1 MIFMMKFKSLFFQ
14 SIALLCLLFFIS
26 CEDTIDPEFE
36 GTISGRAVNRS
47 NEPLVNV
54 SITTEPATEAIL
66 TDSSGNF
73 TINRVSQGE
82 YTINA
87 RKEGY
92 KNENLRVRVRS
103 NETTTVN
110 FIMGAGSGSDGSA
123 AVPHNPVPGDAA
135 NEQSTDLTLSWSAP
149 SDDPELLYDVI
160 LYDAEG
166 LGQTVATG
174 ISDTSF
180 TVEQL
185 AYNTTYFWQVNSYI
199 SPENQQQG
207 PVWSFRTIA
216 LPQNLIFFSR
226 NENGNFN
233 IYSQRLNSE
242 SEPLPIIREGGHEM
256 YPMLSPNR
264 TRLAYASN
272 QDGEWHIYSADNQG
286 NNRQQVTSLPIAGY
300 HNNGRG
306 FTWAPDGGGFLYSHY
321 DRLYRI
327 DENGANLELLATAP
341 EGRHWREVDWTS
353 ENGGKIVAV
362 AIGANVVDSEIYIMD
377 ADGSNMALLVP
388 NEEGQLGSPK
398 FSVDGRR
405 IVFTRDVSGFE
416 SEQGENRQLD
426 SRIFLMEIATGT
438 ISDLSGSRSGN
449 NDYQKPNGTNDL
461 MPSFSPNGALVVFVN
476 VSNDGLTPPNIHTFN
491 IDGTGRQLIVEDGT
505 TPSWR

>member
-1 MIFMMKFKSLFFQ
+1 MMNFKSLFLY
-14 SIALLCLLFFIS
+14 SIALLCLLSIVS

-36 GTISGRAVNRS
+36 GTISGRVVNRS
-47 NEPLVNV
+47 GEPLVNV

-66 TDSSGNF
+66 TDSSGHF
-73 TINRVSQGE
+73 TINRVTEGE

-110 FIMGAGSGSDGSA
+110 FIMATGSGSGGSA
-123 AVPHNPVPGDAA
+123 AAPHNPNPSDTS
-135 NEQSTDLTLSWSAP
+135 NEQGTDITLSWSAP

-166 LGQTVATG
+166 LGQKVATG
-174 ISDTSF
+174 ISDTSV

-185 AYNTTYFWQVNSYI
+185 AYNTTYFWQVSSYI
-199 SPENQQQG
+199 SPDNQQLS
-207 PVWSFRTIA
+207 PVWSFRTIE

-226 NENGNFN
+226 NVNGNFN
-233 IYSQRLNSE
+233 IYSQQLNGD

-264 TRLAYASN
+264 SRLAYSSN
-272 QDGEWHIYSADNQG
+272 QNGEWHIYRADNQG
-286 NNRQQVTSLPIAGY
+286 NNRQRVTTLPIAGY

-306 FTWAPDGGGFLYSHY
+306 FAWSPDGGRFLYSHY
-321 DRLYRI
+321 DRLYKI
-327 DENGANLELLATAP
+327 DENGSNLELVATAP
-341 EGRHWREVDWTS
+341 EGRHWREVDWTGQ
-353 ENGGKIVAV
+353 NGGKIVAL
-362 AIGANVVDSEIYIMD
+362 AIGTNVYDSEIYIMD
-377 ADGSNMALLVP
+377 ADGSNMALLVE
-388 NEEGQLGSPK
+388 NEPGQLGSPK

-405 IVFTRDVSGFE
+405 IVFTKDVSGFE

-426 SRIFLMEIATGT
+426 SRIFLMELATGT

-449 NDYQKPNGTNDL
+449 NEYQKPNGTNDL
-461 MPSFSPNGALVVFVN
+461 MPSFSPNGAVIVFVN
-476 VSNDGLTPPNIHTFN
+476 VSNDGLTPPNILTFN
-491 IDGTGRQLIVEDGT
+491 IDGSGRQLVVENGT